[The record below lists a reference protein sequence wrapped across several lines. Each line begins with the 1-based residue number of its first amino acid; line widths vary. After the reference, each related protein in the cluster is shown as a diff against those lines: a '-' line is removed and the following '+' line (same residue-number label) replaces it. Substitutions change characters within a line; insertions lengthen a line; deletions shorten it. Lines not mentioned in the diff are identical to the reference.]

1 MIGQVVDPLKDS
13 VTDDTLNSLFEA
25 VQLMRLLDREF
36 PAQMMAMLLYIA
48 SHNGCHKQAVE
59 QALGISTAAGSHA
72 SDALSDRHRLGKPGL
87 GLIKKVED
95 PSNRRRKFL
104 VLTEKGKLLVNQLKQ
119 ALES

>member
-1 MIGQVVDPLKDS
+1 MDPIKDS
-13 VTDDTLNSLFEA
+13 VTDDTLNSFFEA
-25 VQLMRLLDREF
+25 IELMRLLDREF
-36 PAQMMAMLLYIA
+36 PAQMMAALLYVA

-59 QALGISTAAGSHA
+59 QALGISTAAGSHTTDWLA
-72 SDALSDRHRLGKPGL
+72 DRHRLGKPGL

-104 VLTEKGKLLVNQLKQ
+104 ILTDKGKELVRQLKR

>member
-1 MIGQVVDPLKDS
+1 MVDPLKDS

-36 PAQMMAMLLYIA
+36 PAQMMAALLYIA

-59 QALGISTAAGSHA
+59 QALGVSTAAGSHTT
-72 SDALSDRHRLGKPGL
+72 DWLGDRHRLGKPGL

-104 VLTEKGKLLVNQLKQ
+104 VLTEKGQHFVRQLKL
-119 ALES
+119 ALNS